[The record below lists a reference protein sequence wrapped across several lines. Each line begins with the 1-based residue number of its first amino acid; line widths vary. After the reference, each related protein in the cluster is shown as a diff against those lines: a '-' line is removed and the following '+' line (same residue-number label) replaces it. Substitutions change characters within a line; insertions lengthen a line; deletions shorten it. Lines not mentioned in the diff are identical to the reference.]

1 MSISPPSNNL
11 FEMLHMGFIDASTW
25 IYPCFHKDLSMLP
38 DEYEGLMV
46 AGDNVTLVPLPDN
59 STSPCPWWWWWWYL
73 WWWWWGWC
81 LSSFNLLN
89 YIISGMVISRRCYVR
104 FIAYMTSYIWKG
116 TNSIYS
122 SQMILLVVTSGWGRR
137 PIIGGVSPLRDSGIS
152 WVYVTAPYHSKSLL
166 LYRTISGVCCHTV
179 AGIPIPYYQYLLCQ
193 ALLPLY
199 SARAL

>member
-1 MSISPPSNNL
+1 
-11 FEMLHMGFIDASTW
+11 
-25 IYPCFHKDLSMLP
+25 MLP

-104 FIAYMTSYIWKG
+104 FIAYITYEREQTRFIHLRWSCWWWHQAEEDAQ
-116 TNSIYS
+116 S
-122 SQMILLVVTSGWGRR
+122 SVGSRLFVTLAYHGSMLLHLTIPSLFYFIVPYRGYVVILWLAYQFH
-137 PIIGGVSPLRDSGIS
+137 P
-152 WVYVTAPYHSKSLL
+152 
-166 LYRTISGVCCHTV
+166 TISTLPCLV
-179 AGIPIPYYQYLLCQ
+179 AII
-193 ALLPLY
+193 
-199 SARAL
+199 